1 MQKQEVVA
9 YLIRECVSDPSK
21 PTNIQRINRDNLF
34 YLQFDTI
41 LQEFNIRNRNGRT
54 YIDKPMMES
63 LGAPHINELRLKN
76 SWCGEAGHPTSDDPK
91 RILVIDPKLI
101 SHKILTY
108 NLTGNLLRGTIQTL
122 DNDHFGKDMTKSI
135 LQGMEPAF
143 SLRALA
149 KVVKTAT
156 GGLINSRGHVVTYDW
171 VILPSHDKAYR
182 DDSIPIKKINRN
194 IELSGNSLQE
204 NVLTVVQESQ
214 IADFI
219 KTESKNIKL
228 VSNIYEIVTE
238 SMEVTSDFKNAILK
252 ENGSTF
258 IVRIEDKI
266 KRDITH
272 YMSRI

>member
-1 MQKQEVVA
+1 LQKQEVVA
-9 YLIRECVSDPSK
+9 YLIRESVSNPVK
-21 PTNIQRINRDNLF
+21 PINLKKINTDNLF
-34 YLQFDTI
+34 YLQFDTV
-41 LQEFNIRNRNGRT
+41 LQEFNIRNRNERL
-54 YIDKPMMES
+54 YVDKPMMES
-63 LGAPHINELRLKN
+63 LAAPHINELISKQ

-91 RILVIDPKLI
+91 RILTIDPKLI
-101 SHKILTY
+101 SHKILTF
-108 NLTGNLLRGTIQTL
+108 NLSGNLLKGTIQTL
-122 DNDHFGKDMTKSI
+122 DNDHFGKDMTKSV
-135 LQGMEPAF
+135 LQGMEAAF

-156 GGLINSRGHVVTYDW
+156 GGLINSRGHIVTYDW

-182 DDSIPIKKINRN
+182 DDSVPIKKIIKN
-194 IELSGNSLQE
+194 IELSGNSIQE
-204 NVLTVVQESQ
+204 SVLTTVQESQ

-228 VSNIYEIVTE
+228 VSNIYEVVTE
-238 SMEVTSDFKNAILK
+238 SMQVTSDFKNVILK

-258 IVRIEDKI
+258 IVKIEDKI

>member
-9 YLIRECVSDPSK
+9 YLIRESVSEPVK
-21 PTNIQRINRDNLF
+21 PINLKTINRDNLF
-34 YLQFDTI
+34 YLQFDTV
-41 LQEFNIRNRNGRT
+41 LQEFNIKNRNGRL
-54 YIDKPMMES
+54 YVDKPMMES
-63 LGAPHINELRLKN
+63 LNAPHISELILKN

-91 RILVIDPKLI
+91 RILVIDPKLT
-101 SHKILTY
+101 SHKILSF
-108 NLTGNLLRGTIQTL
+108 NLSGNLLRGRIETL

-149 KVVKTAT
+149 KVVKTAN

-182 DDSIPIKKINRN
+182 DDSVPIKKIIKN
-194 IELSGNSLQE
+194 IELSGNTIQE
-204 NVLTVVQESQ
+204 NLLTTVQESQ
-214 IADFI
+214 IVDFI

-228 VSNIYEIVTE
+228 VSNIYEVVSE
-238 SMEVTSDFKNAILK
+238 SMEVTSDFKNVILK

-258 IVRIEDKI
+258 IVKIEDKI

-272 YMSRI
+272 FMSRL